1 MAESDNVLGEILNH
15 GPSADSISIVL
26 TRMKKEG
33 RLKEVVQE
41 CIRFLRVYPDNIR
54 LRTILAESYLEI
66 GFIGL
71 AGAELE
77 KVRSMIEN
85 LIPAYKLLA
94 QIYAKQHRLTEAA
107 DTLKLYLSHCPGEP
121 EALKLLEEMRSALVS
136 GEASL
141 KAEELLDDV
150 VPGVDEQRDALVDFA
165 TPTIAELYYAQG
177 KLSAAISTY
186 EKVINNNPDDSE
198 SLKRLA
204 ELRGLAAEEPNTEGK
219 EKDDLRAR
227 TETMITILERW
238 LPEIKEIRHA

>member
-1 MAESDNVLGEILNH
+1 MAETDNVLDEILNH

-41 CIRFLRVYPDNIR
+41 CIKFLRVYPDDIR
-54 LRTILAESYLEI
+54 LRIILAEAYMGI

-85 LIPAYKLLA
+85 LIPAYKSLA
-94 QIYAKQHRLTEAA
+94 GIYAKQQRLGEAA
-107 DTLKLYLSHCPGEP
+107 DTLKLYLAHCPGEP
-121 EALKLLEEMRSALVS
+121 EALKLLEEVEPAD
-136 GEASL
+136 EAQLEVGGST
-141 KAEELLDDV
+141 EEGV
-150 VPGVDEQRDALVDFA
+150 VEVDEEDAVADLA
-165 TPTIAELYYAQG
+165 TPTIAELYYTQG
-177 KLSAAISTY
+177 RLSAAITIY
-186 EKVINNNPDDSE
+186 EKVLNDKPDDIE
-198 SLKRLA
+198 SLKRLT
-204 ELRGLAAEEPNTEGK
+204 ELRGLAAEEPKTEGK

-238 LPEIKEIRHA
+238 LPKIKEMQHV

>member
-1 MAESDNVLGEILNH
+1 MAETDNVLDEILNH

-33 RLKEVVQE
+33 RLSEVVQE
-41 CIRFLRVYPDNIR
+41 CIKFLRVYPDDIR
-54 LRTILAESYLEI
+54 LRIILAESYLGI

-94 QIYAKQHRLTEAA
+94 EIYAKQQRVTEAA
-107 DTLKLYLSHCPGEP
+107 DTLKLYLAHCPGEP
-121 EALKLLEEMRSALVS
+121 EALKLLDKIRPAPVS
-136 GEASL
+136 GEAPL

-150 VPGVDEQRDALVDFA
+150 VPGVDEPRDALVDFA

-186 EKVINNNPDDSE
+186 EKVISSNPDDSE
-198 SLKRLA
+198 SLKRLI
-204 ELRGLAAEEPNTEGK
+204 ELKGMAPEKPGPEGK
-219 EKDDLRAR
+219 EKDDLHAR
-227 TETMITILERW
+227 TEKLITILEEW
-238 LPEIKEIRHA
+238 LPKIKEIQHA

>member
-1 MAESDNVLGEILNH
+1 MAETDNVLDEILNH

-41 CIRFLRVYPDNIR
+41 CIKFLRVYPDDIR
-54 LRTILAESYLEI
+54 LRIILAEAYMGI

-94 QIYAKQHRLTEAA
+94 GIYAKQKRLNEAA
-107 DTLKLYLSHCPGEP
+107 DTLKLYLAHCPGEP
-121 EALKLLEEMRSALVS
+121 EALKLLEEVEPAD
-136 GEASL
+136 EAQL
-141 KAEELLDDV
+141 EVGGPTEEGV
-150 VPGVDEQRDALVDFA
+150 VEVDEEDAVADLA
-165 TPTIAELYYAQG
+165 TPTIAELYYTQG
-177 KLSAAISTY
+177 RLSAAITIY
-186 EKVINNNPDDSE
+186 EKVLNDKPDDIE
-198 SLKRLA
+198 SLKRLT
-204 ELRGLAAEEPNTEGK
+204 ELRGLAAEEPKTEGK
-219 EKDDLRAR
+219 EKDDPRAR

-238 LPEIKEIRHA
+238 LPKIKEIQHA